1 MSSFRMSCWTWLFKI
16 ILWSKR
22 SKVKK
27 KCLCSVWFF
36 SSSLSWFW
44 AWSDSLAATQFARLG
59 QSCRRVKVQ
68 TDGLCHLTL
77 ILLMMI
83 RRNPPPKI
91 PNDWNA
97 HLDEKSHCRW
107 SCLLSLFVAIEG
119 SSQKNC
125 IASMKCPWQ
134 QHERQEKNC
143 GPELDKIYE

>member
-1 MSSFRMSCWTWLFKI
+1 MSSFRMACWTWLLKI
-16 ILWSKR
+16 MLWSKR
-22 SKVKK
+22 SKVKN

-36 SSSLSWFW
+36 PLSWFW
-44 AWSDSLAATQFARLG
+44 ACSDSLAATQFARQG
-59 QSCRRVKVQ
+59 QSCRRVKAQ
-68 TDGLCHLTL
+68 TDGLCHLML
-77 ILLMMI
+77 ILLKMI

-119 SSQKNC
+119 SSQTNC
-125 IASMKCPWQ
+125 IALMKYPWQ

-143 GPELDKIYE
+143 GPVLNKIYE